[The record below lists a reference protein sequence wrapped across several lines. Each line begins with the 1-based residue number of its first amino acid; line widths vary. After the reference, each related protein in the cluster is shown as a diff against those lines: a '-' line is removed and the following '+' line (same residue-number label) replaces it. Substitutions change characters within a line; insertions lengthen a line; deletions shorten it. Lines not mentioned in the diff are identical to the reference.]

1 MTRAALLVLVTA
13 WGALVLAGAATAR
26 PELML
31 AAVLVL
37 YAGVLAWALAAPVR
51 RYLVALFLGPFGLF
65 LLSRPVLR
73 ELGLVDPRV
82 NADLLPWSTHTRVH
96 VLLLLTLSLLALAVG
111 ALGAERVLGFS
122 VRRGEQPPGER
133 RLAAH
138 TRLVAL
144 WLLVPLLAAR
154 VLVTVERARQ
164 VQSGGFYSL
173 YTEFTSSLPTPVLL
187 ASDALDAVVLTL
199 LATRP
204 GRRLTWAVLLV
215 YLGVGALQLATLQR
229 AGFFLNLLVVGFYL
243 CLRHYTRPVGERPW
257 ITVTPVLTTLA
268 CLPLLMLASNAVGE
282 ARGRNSPSADGPLAG
297 ILDFVYDQGVT
308 VNVLAFT
315 DQLAG
320 RLPQDR
326 LYSLGPVLEFVRY
339 RLAGVFTGES
349 LVAGNAVERY
359 TEGHQLSHV
368 VSYVVMPDLYLSGSG
383 YGSTYVAELYLDGGL
398 VGVVVGSLLLG
409 ALLGQLPRL
418 LDQHLVVCAIGLV
431 LVRELFFVTRGSY
444 SGFLVGA
451 LGLPNLLA
459 ATVLVGGAA
468 VLSAWSARTRAPA

>member
-1 MTRAALLVLVTA
+1 MTRAILLLLVSAWSALVLVGTA
-13 WGALVLAGAATAR
+13 AGR
-26 PELML
+26 PGLML
-31 AAVLVL
+31 LAVLIL
-37 YAGVLAWALAAPVR
+37 YGGVLAWTLAAPVR
-51 RYLVALFLGPFGLF
+51 RYLLALFLGPFGLF

-73 ELGLVDPRV
+73 ELHLVDPRLNV
-82 NADLLPWSTHTRVH
+82 DLLPWSTHTRVH
-96 VLLLLTLSLLALAVG
+96 VLVVLSLSLLSLAMG
-111 ALGAERVLGFS
+111 ALVAERVLGFGI
-122 VRRGEQPPGER
+122 RRGERPAPER
-133 RLAAH
+133 GLAAH

-144 WLLVPLLAAR
+144 WMLGPMLLAR
-154 VLVTVERARQ
+154 VLVTVERARA
-164 VQSGGFYSL
+164 VQAGGFYTL
-173 YTEFTSSLPTPVLL
+173 YTEFASALPTPVLI
-187 ASDALDAVVLTL
+187 ASDALDLVVLTL

-204 GRRLTWAVLLV
+204 GRRLSWAVLLV
-215 YLGVGALQLATLQR
+215 YLAAGALQLATLQR

-257 ITVTPVLTTLA
+257 ITVAPVLAALA
-268 CLPLLMLASNAVGE
+268 SLPLLMLASNAVGE
-282 ARGRNSPSADGPLAG
+282 ARGRNAPSAAGPLAG

-320 RLPQDR
+320 RLPHDR
-326 LYSLGPVLEFVRY
+326 LYSLGPLIEFVRY
-339 RLAGVFTGES
+339 RLLGVFTGES

-368 VSYVVMPDLYLSGSG
+368 VSYLVMPDLYLSGSG

-418 LDQHLVVCAIGLV
+418 LDRHLVVCAIGLLV
-431 LVRELFFVTRGSY
+431 VRELFFVTRGSY

-451 LGLPNLLA
+451 LGLPNLVA
-459 ATVLVGGAA
+459 AAALVVLVA
-468 VLSAWSARTRAPA
+468 VVSAWDARTRAPA